1 MRDHLSMRLRRWI
14 IAAPATTDLN
24 KGVILLW
31 KFSLML
37 MSMVLCGVRRIS
49 CVKSLSAFM
58 RLRMK
63 LWRPHSCT
71 MQHGLMSSLPRTD
84 PLSGW
89 PVGVH
94 RVLHVEHSRNG

>member
-63 LWRPHSCT
+63 LWRPHSLHHATWFNEQFTSYRSIKRLARRCT
-71 MQHGLMSSLPRTD
+71 SSP
-84 PLSGW
+84 PC
-89 PVGVH
+89 
-94 RVLHVEHSRNG
+94 